1 MRRKKES
8 SERLSKRNKV
18 PVTLKE
24 LRARLSELEQ
34 WIAQEK
40 KLVDFPNIWS
50 FLEGKVE
57 EGEWEGVNGFW
68 LMVYEELRSKA
79 TLLEALAVYLEGPAK
94 NDINASHLKAS
105 PRGEDREAGENVLCL
120 IACAAGKRHPAML
133 NALVDQVKD
142 LPSEDLLLLL
152 KETAKGRN
160 VAGVNTLWLIACA
173 AVKGHP
179 AMLNALADRIKEL
192 SIENLLLLLGETAQ
206 AGGDAG
212 RNTLWLIACAAVK
225 GHPAMLNALVMHIK
239 NLKPEEISD
248 LLQKRP
254 EGGVMAGENGLRL
267 IVKAAQSGHVEMLN
281 AVAKKLMQLPR
292 DKRSKLLTPEPEN
305 STFEMLISVAAR
317 ELKTQE
323 FELLLPDCFTDQFDL
338 PASEDNYMQKI
349 FPLMKEVNE
358 LISTPQASVESLEE
372 NEEPTVINPVDKQ
385 KLEFILDQVTQIE
398 TTKAKTNL
406 LSFILFKLQ
415 HRINPTFMIKIL
427 VSLIRTEPKY
437 SNNPQIKQLYLENK
451 FSIITN
457 IKNKRHEIESHLL
470 DAFKVLK
477 LGEESLDES
486 LYSTLD
492 HFIMQVFNYN
502 QIGLD
507 IDQAEKIRSHILAHC
522 DQNVT
527 ALPYEIFTGMV
538 ITKAKDFLK
547 TNSAPQRATRL
558 GMFSLSGK
566 QTEEWLRD
574 HDFSGEFE
582 LN

>member
-68 LMVYEELRSKA
+68 LMVYEGLRGKA
-79 TLLEALAVYLEGPAK
+79 TLLEALAIYLEGPAK

-152 KETAKGRN
+152 KETAKGGSF
-160 VAGVNTLWLIACA
+160 AGINTLWEIACA
-173 AVKGHP
+173 AVNGHP

-192 SIENLLLLLGETAQ
+192 SIENLLLLLEETAQ
-206 AGGDAG
+206 AGDATG
-212 RNTLWLIACAAVK
+212 HNTLWLIAWAAVK

-239 NLKPEEISD
+239 NLKSEEISD

-267 IVKAAQSGHVEMLN
+267 IVKVAQSGHVEMLN

-398 TTKAKTNL
+398 TTKAKT
-406 LSFILFKLQ
+406 ICCPLFFLNYSIGSTQ
-415 HRINPTFMIKIL
+415 H
-427 VSLIRTEPKY
+427 S
-437 SNNPQIKQLYLENK
+437 
-451 FSIITN
+451 
-457 IKNKRHEIESHLL
+457 
-470 DAFKVLK
+470 
-477 LGEESLDES
+477 
-486 LYSTLD
+486 
-492 HFIMQVFNYN
+492 
-502 QIGLD
+502 
-507 IDQAEKIRSHILAHC
+507 
-522 DQNVT
+522 
-527 ALPYEIFTGMV
+527 
-538 ITKAKDFLK
+538 
-547 TNSAPQRATRL
+547 
-558 GMFSLSGK
+558 
-566 QTEEWLRD
+566 
-574 HDFSGEFE
+574 
-582 LN
+582 

>member
-1 MRRKKES
+1 
-8 SERLSKRNKV
+8 
-18 PVTLKE
+18 
-24 LRARLSELEQ
+24 
-34 WIAQEK
+34 
-40 KLVDFPNIWS
+40 
-50 FLEGKVE
+50 
-57 EGEWEGVNGFW
+57 
-68 LMVYEELRSKA
+68 MVYEGLRGKA

-133 NALVDQVKD
+133 NSLADRIKERKKL
-142 LPSEDLLLLL
+142 SIEHLLLLL
-152 KETAKGRN
+152 KETAQ
-160 VAGVNTLWLIACA
+160 AGDATGHNTLWLIA
-173 AVKGHP
+173 
-179 AMLNALADRIKEL
+179 
-192 SIENLLLLLGETAQ
+192 
-206 AGGDAG
+206 
-212 RNTLWLIACAAVK
+212 WAAVK

-239 NLKPEEISD
+239 NLKSEEISD

-267 IVKAAQSGHVEMLN
+267 IVKVAQSGHVEMLK

-427 VSLIRTEPKY
+427 VPLIRTEPKY

-527 ALPYEIFTGMV
+527 APPYEIFTGMV